1 MSKLDKTEVLSA
13 FEAAYEAVNGK
24 KPEIT
29 IKPGWYSIDG
39 GKNMRLA
46 DVAAL
51 TEELTSGNA
60 GASAEEKPAEKAP
73 AKKASAKKAAP
84 VKSSKV
90 AAFTIVKANEEGYT
104 AEEAWIVELAEKD
117 HDCRLPRGVV

>member
-60 GASAEEKPAEKAP
+60 GASKTEEKPAKKAP
-73 AKKASAKKAAP
+73 AKKAAP

-90 AAFTIVKANEEGYT
+90 AAFKVVKANEDGYT